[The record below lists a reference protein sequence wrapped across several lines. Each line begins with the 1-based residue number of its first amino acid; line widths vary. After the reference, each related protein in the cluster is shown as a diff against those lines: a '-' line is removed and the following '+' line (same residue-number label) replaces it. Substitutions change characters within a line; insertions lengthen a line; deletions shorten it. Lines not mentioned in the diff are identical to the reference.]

1 MIIIKNN
8 LFYIRKELKMSQQ
21 ILAKKV
27 GISRTYLSKIE
38 NGHSNP
44 STEITYKIANVLN
57 KSIEDIFF
65 KSTVNHN

>member
-57 KSIEDIFF
+57 KSIEDIFL
-65 KSTVNHN
+65 KLL

>member
-8 LFYIRKELKMSQQ
+8 LFHIRKELKISQQ
-21 ILAKKV
+21 NLAENV

-44 STEITYKIANVLN
+44 SSEITYKKANKLN

-65 KSTVNHN
+65 

>member
-8 LFYIRKELKMSQQ
+8 LFYIRKELNMSQQ

-65 KSTVNHN
+65 KTAVNHN

>member
-65 KSTVNHN
+65 KTTVNHN

>member
-1 MIIIKNN
+1 MINIRNN
-8 LFYIRKELKMSQQ
+8 LFHIRKELKISQAN
-21 ILAKKV
+21 LAKKV

-44 STEITYKIANVLN
+44 STEITYRIANELN

-65 KSTVNHN
+65 KNFVNHN

>member
-65 KSTVNHN
+65 KSAVNHN

>member
-57 KSIEDIFF
+57 KSIEEIFF
-65 KSTVNHN
+65 KTTVNHN

>member
-8 LFYIRKELKMSQQ
+8 LFYIRKELNMSQQ

-65 KSTVNHN
+65 KITVNHN

>member
-1 MIIIKNN
+1 MINIRNN
-8 LFYIRKELKMSQQ
+8 LFHIRKELKISQAN
-21 ILAKKV
+21 LAKKV

-44 STEITYKIANVLN
+44 STEITYRIDNELN

-65 KSTVNHN
+65 KKFVNHN

>member
-8 LFYIRKELKMSQQ
+8 LFYIRKELNMSQQ

-65 KSTVNHN
+65 KTTVNHN

>member
-1 MIIIKNN
+1 MRNN
-8 LFYIRKELKMSQQ
+8 LFHIRKELKISQEN
-21 ILAKKV
+21 LAKKV

-57 KSIEDIFF
+57 TSIEDIFF
-65 KSTVNHN
+65 KKYVNHN